1 MFSIFKRVIS
11 SSSYLSVSAIFL
23 SLVLASTAVANPF
36 YAPPPPTDDAPIFS
50 GDAELGFT
58 HLSGNT
64 NSQTLIGKTRL
75 TWLTGDFTHS
85 LRGEVRNVSK
95 DGETSAEQYLVAGRE
110 RYDFNGPHYVFGF
123 ARWEKDRFAGY
134 DQQLSVIGG
143 YGRQLLEGSRHSL
156 SLEAGPGYRNDR
168 LREADNEQLAVA
180 YTALAYHWGFSD
192 YADIEQEMSVEYTQ
206 ENTTGRSLTALTARL
221 NSRMSLRLSH
231 EIKHNSQPPDDASE
245 RTDNT
250 TSASLLYHW

>member
-1 MFSIFKRVIS
+1 M
-11 SSSYLSVSAIFL
+11 L
-23 SLVLASTAVANPF
+23 SLLRNVLLTSLSLWATSAAAYPF
-36 YAPPPPTDDAPIFS
+36 YAPPPPQDDTPVFS

-95 DGETSAEQYLVAGRE
+95 NGETSAEQYLVAGRE
-110 RYDFNGPHYVFGF
+110 RFDFSGPHYLFGF

-134 DQQLSVIGG
+134 DQQLSAIGG
-143 YGRQLLEGSRHSL
+143 YGRQLLTGERHSL

-168 LREADNEQLAVA
+168 LRDADNEQLAVA
-180 YTALAYHWGFSD
+180 YTALDYRFGFSD
-192 YADIEQEMSVEYTQ
+192 YADIAQEMSVEYTRK
-206 ENTTGRSLTALTARL
+206 NTTARSLTALTARL
-221 NSRMSLRLSH
+221 NSRLSLRLSH
-231 EIKHNSQPPDDASE
+231 EIKHNSQPPDDANE
-245 RTDNT
+245 RTDST